1 MLLYQSSIQ
10 LWKGQRNNKPILNYF
25 YTISKHTISACE
37 TVHFSLRNGPF
48 GILKRTVLERKMACI
63 RKPLIINVVQRWN
76 KTQSNIIY
84 FYILLPVFNY
94 LSRLISNNVDYRK
107 NYKFFS
113 FPLPPTRHKKI
124 PRSDSAECPGEERFT

>member
-1 MLLYQSSIQ
+1 M
-10 LWKGQRNNKPILNYF
+10 
-25 YTISKHTISACE
+25 
-37 TVHFSLRNGPF
+37 
-48 GILKRTVLERKMACI
+48 
-63 RKPLIINVVQRWN
+63 
-76 KTQSNIIY
+76 IY

-124 PRSDSAECPGEERFT
+124 PSSDSAECPGEERFT